1 MPRKILARKTLRIR
15 TQVTMQGTEDV
26 LMVFTKPECKDHRS
40 KSGEEPDGF
49 VLTRSR
55 KSEMLEGRLRQKGLV
70 RGAQVRRKGKAKEP
84 RRAKVVQ
91 EGEGHPIQMQDG
103 EVWGQLIS

>member
-1 MPRKILARKTLRIR
+1 
-15 TQVTMQGTEDV
+15 
-26 LMVFTKPECKDHRS
+26 
-40 KSGEEPDGF
+40 
-49 VLTRSR
+49 
-55 KSEMLEGRLRQKGLV
+55 MLEGRLRQKGLV
-70 RGAQVRRKGKAKEP
+70 RGAKVRRKGKAKEP